1 MHAEE
6 AGGCGGAAIPDEMTM
21 GRSGGLDAGPIKKY
35 LSKAV
40 VVCRARRDD
49 LQVV

>member
-1 MHAEE
+1 M
-6 AGGCGGAAIPDEMTM
+6 PDEMTM

-35 LSKAV
+35 SSIAV
-40 VVCRARRDD
+40 VVCRAKRSD